1 LRCRNVRSK
10 SKSRGASLKKLE
22 KTWLARVTVVTSPTE
37 IEIATEIEIVIA
49 EPIVIVIA
57 RESAIATAID
67 ATGIVTGVEKET
79 AIVTAIDVTDQ
90 RIWKD
95 CQLKIGNEKRPL

>member
-1 LRCRNVRSK
+1 M
-10 SKSRGASLKKLE
+10 
-22 KTWLARVTVVTSPTE
+22 
-37 IEIATEIEIVIA
+37 
-49 EPIVIVIA
+49 IVIA